1 MKKLTFIL
9 IVTWILLRVFSCT
22 RQNCVSAVDVTIDQL
37 CRQSSYYHKSMVRV
51 DGKVIFFVNILGLR
65 SYMLKGPGGCILPV
79 LTSNDN
85 VTIATGDYL
94 TVCGKFREF
103 LNVNGS
109 LKMYFLQEVDRT
121 YANDEVVF

>member
-1 MKKLTFIL
+1 
-9 IVTWILLRVFSCT
+9 
-22 RQNCVSAVDVTIDQL
+22 
-37 CRQSSYYHKSMVRV
+37 
-51 DGKVIFFVNILGLR
+51 
-65 SYMLKGPGGCILPV
+65 MLKGPGGCILPV